1 MKLGGDAE
9 EFADEGSSGT
19 HDVSNGKPLDS
30 SARLNGWAISSLPFR
45 RPPSSKTHLFNN
57 IEGSFSKVIFRS
69 YAAGWPY
76 RGSWS
81 GLRGLSSVKHEIE
94 H

>member
-1 MKLGGDAE
+1 VNGSIAKIGLNMHEEEWGIRKMKLGGDAE

-45 RPPSSKTHLFNN
+45 RPPNSKTHLFNN
-57 IEGSFSKVIFRS
+57 IEGSFSKVVRPVPS
-69 YAAGWPY
+69 CC
-76 RGSWS
+76 R
-81 GLRGLSSVKHEIE
+81 
-94 H
+94 